1 MSTDTK
7 ELKRGLKYVFGALP
21 FMSLGPILIS
31 IGYSAIRKQQNY
43 LFIGIGILAAIVA
56 ILLVFMGLR
65 IILNSLFSDK

>member
-31 IGYSAIRKQQNY
+31 IGYSAIKKQQNY
-43 LFIGIGILAAIVA
+43 LFVSIGFVAAITA
-56 ILLVFMGLR
+56 IVLVFLGLR
-65 IILNSLFSDK
+65 IILNSLFSKK